1 MYLYQSIAL
10 FAVLAIA
17 VAYPQGPVLTRS
29 EIRDDY
35 GQFALSYNTANG
47 LSVAQRGALKS
58 LGTGTALVQEGA
70 YSYVGTDGKLYTL
83 KYIADENGFQPIAD
97 FLPTAPPLPEVPVV
111 PVA

>member
-1 MYLYQSIAL
+1 MPVGS
-10 FAVLAIA
+10 
-17 VAYPQGPVLTRS
+17 PVLTRS

-47 LSVAQRGALKS
+47 LSVAQRGALKPI
-58 LGTGTALVQEGA
+58 GTGTALVQEGA

-97 FLPTAPPLPEVPVV
+97 FLPTAPPSPAVPDVPVV